1 MVSDLAFKII
11 KNAVEIR
18 VSRNESLDDILAS
31 YPKLSEKQVAKIR
44 SKFEK
49 TKEEN

>member
-18 VSRNESLDDILAS
+18 VSRNEALDDILAS
-31 YPKLSEKQVAKIR
+31 YPKLSEKQAAKIR

-49 TKEEN
+49 MKEEN